1 MRLARYLESPNRPSL
16 SPRPSRS
23 LLIVISIG
31 MSFGTELNGFVN
43 GVVGGVLII
52 LVFLNRF
59 DPLKSQD
66 SSVSGGVDKV
76 EAVCSHFQVILL
88 PFLVPLKKVKM
99 HNLIACKSQLCALH
113 VTKTP
118 ATQTYVQHQ
127 YVYCISDGSG
137 HRPSHSHEFEQH
149 YRK

>member
-1 MRLARYLESPNRPSL
+1 MRLDRYLESPNRPSL

-66 SSVSGGVDKV
+66 SSVSGDIDKV

-99 HNLIACKSQLCALH
+99 HN
-113 VTKTP
+113 
-118 ATQTYVQHQ
+118 
-127 YVYCISDGSG
+127 
-137 HRPSHSHEFEQH
+137 
-149 YRK
+149 